1 VINSTD
7 GCAGDHVLGIRLH
20 QSGHGASLL
29 SGRTGIAKGRQAP
42 LIMNVFGGVFAAA
55 SLRIGAQGPQLIAA
69 SLIIVVVLIIF
80 VPSMGPIVAHF
91 RFWWLAVAAGV
102 AIVLSWVGTCLL
114 LRPATVR

>member
-1 VINSTD
+1 MEESPVINSTD

-29 SGRTGIAKGRQAP
+29 SGRTGIAKGRQA
-42 LIMNVFGGVFAAA
+42 
-55 SLRIGAQGPQLIAA
+55 SLRIGAQGPQLIAV
-69 SLIIVVVLIIF
+69 SLIIVVLIIF